1 MQKGCCGH
9 GPRAREIRLW
19 NLSNGKLSA
28 MPCFDL
34 AAFRLTM
41 CCTRAIGLHQ
51 SRRHAAL
58 YHTKNRMARRV
69 SLLV

>member
-1 MQKGCCGH
+1 M
-9 GPRAREIRLW
+9 RIW

-34 AAFRLTM
+34 AAFRLVAACRPRASTM
-41 CCTRAIGLHQ
+41 CCARAIGLHQ

-58 YHTKNRMARRV
+58 YHTKYRTAQRV

>member
-1 MQKGCCGH
+1 M
-9 GPRAREIRLW
+9 RIW

-34 AAFRLTM
+34 TAFHLAEASRPRASTM
-41 CCTRAIGLHQ
+41 CCARAIGLHK
-51 SRRHAAL
+51 SRPHAAL
-58 YHTKNRMARRV
+58 YHNKIRLAQRV

>member
-1 MQKGCCGH
+1 M
-9 GPRAREIRLW
+9 RIW

-34 AAFRLTM
+34 AAFRLAETCRPRASTM

-58 YHTKNRMARRV
+58 YHNKNRMAQSV